1 MTAVAVRAPAA
12 GTAPISRRAWA
23 IHAAAASTSSGEQL
37 FDKIL
42 VANRGEIA
50 CRVHRSAKALGIKSV
65 AVYSDPDASAV
76 HVRDADEAVCVG
88 PAASDA
94 SYLNIPAIIDAIKS
108 TGAQAVHPGY
118 GFLSENAAFAKELDK
133 IGVAFIGPGEYAIDK
148 MGDKIAS
155 KLIAMEAGV
164 NTIPGYAGLVETD
177 EEVIRISNEIGY
189 PVMIKASAGGGGKG
203 MRIAHN
209 DEEAKMGFRLSKD
222 EALSSF
228 GDDRIFIEKFIEEPR
243 HIEIQILADKHGNVI
258 ALPERECSIQRRN
271 QKVLEESP
279 SVLLDPETRAAMGK
293 QACMLAKAVNYE
305 SAGTVEFLC
314 DKHKN
319 FYFLEMNT
327 RLQVEHPVSE
337 AVSGI
342 DLVEQMI
349 RIAAGH
355 PLPAHLLEGPIPI
368 HGWSMEARIYAEDPV
383 RGFLPS
389 TGTLSRYTEPP
400 TAEGGFVG
408 AGYPERGVEG
418 DGVRVDA
425 GVREGSNISM
435 FYDPMICK
443 LVSHGKDRNE
453 ALQRL
458 KASLDKYVI
467 HGVENNVSF
476 VRDVCTNPRYV
487 DGALTTGFIDEEY
500 PEGFSGVVLPSDDR
514 LRLAATAAIMHTIK
528 TEHNLTISGGRTAPS
543 TGPTSAPV
551 VVSLDQDLD
560 TEQHVQAVVTQRTD
574 GGSSAWDVELTQDD
588 GSSTTITFDAFNW
601 RLNAPTLTVKIQGE
615 SEFGDDGLTM
625 QLRQPLAEGFRLQLR
640 GAVHDVSV
648 RTPRRAE
655 LAKLMPE
662 KQVLDTSA
670 MLVSPMPGMLVS
682 LAVSVGDVVEEGQ
695 ELAVVEAMKM
705 ANVLRSA
712 RKGVVK
718 AIPHA
723 AGSALAVDDII
734 IEFETEEDAE

>member
-1 MTAVAVRAPAA
+1 ML
-12 GTAPISRRAWA
+12 GSC
-23 IHAAAASTSSGEQL
+23 AAS
-37 FDKIL
+37 
-42 VANRGEIA
+42 A
-50 CRVHRSAKALGIKSV
+50 
-65 AVYSDPDASAV
+65 Y
-76 HVRDADEAVCVG
+76 HVRWR
-88 PAASDA
+88 
-94 SYLNIPAIIDAIKS
+94 
-108 TGAQAVHPGY
+108 Q
-118 GFLSENAAFAKELDK
+118 
-133 IGVAFIGPGEYAIDK
+133 
-148 MGDKIAS
+148 
-155 KLIAMEAGV
+155 V

-443 LVSHGKDRNE
+443 LVRRVGCGCVRGCGCVAVAVGSNLGAPCPTQVSHGKDRNE

-458 KASLDKYVI
+458 KASVRYRIASECCVAVLCVRVCLLHVWLVATPARQIRDPRR
-467 HGVENNVSF
+467 GEQRF
-476 VRDVCTNPRYV
+476 VRPRRV
-487 DGALTTGFIDEEY
+487 
-500 PEGFSGVVLPSDDR
+500 
-514 LRLAATAAIMHTIK
+514 H
-528 TEHNLTISGGRTAPS
+528 
-543 TGPTSAPV
+543 
-551 VVSLDQDLD
+551 
-560 TEQHVQAVVTQRTD
+560 
-574 GGSSAWDVELTQDD
+574 
-588 GSSTTITFDAFNW
+588 
-601 RLNAPTLTVKIQGE
+601 
-615 SEFGDDGLTM
+615 
-625 QLRQPLAEGFRLQLR
+625 QPALR
-640 GAVHDVSV
+640 GWCADHRVH
-648 RTPRRAE
+648 R
-655 LAKLMPE
+655 
-662 KQVLDTSA
+662 
-670 MLVSPMPGMLVS
+670 
-682 LAVSVGDVVEEGQ
+682 
-695 ELAVVEAMKM
+695 
-705 ANVLRSA
+705 
-712 RKGVVK
+712 
-718 AIPHA
+718 
-723 AGSALAVDDII
+723 
-734 IEFETEEDAE
+734 